1 MVACWAQYPAFQRST
16 TPLLCSLQKDSMNNT
31 TISVRNPA
39 TLAPVAQL
47 PITTSA
53 EIASA
58 AARAR
63 KAQSL
68 WQNTSFAERAKL
80 LYRFRDL
87 LIDEQERLADIVT
100 SESGKPRAEVFGNE
114 LFYVCDVIG
123 FWAKNAEK
131 FLRAKNIR
139 PHLFMFK
146 AKKVCSS
153 YSPLGVIGIISPWNF
168 PLVLTVG
175 DAVPALMA
183 GNAVLLKPSE
193 LTPLTALF
201 VVELAQKAG
210 FPDDLLQPVIGGA
223 ETGQALID
231 YVDMIAFTGSVEVGK
246 LVARLGAE
254 RLIPVSLELGGKDP
268 AIVLKDADLERAA
281 NACVWGALMNSG
293 QVCTSIER
301 VYVEEPVYEAFVTKV
316 VERVRALRQGASHE
330 EVELGSMSSEEQ
342 FNKVKVQV
350 SEAVA
355 KGAKVL
361 TGGRSNPKFPGFFY
375 EPTVLVDVNHDM
387 SVIRDETFG
396 PVLPIMKVRDAD
408 EAVRMA
414 NDSRYGLDACVFTR
428 DTRNAARI
436 ADMLHTGTVC
446 VNDGLVNYIIPDA
459 PMGGIKDSGFGRR
472 HGTEGIRKFC
482 RQKTIVIDRF
492 GLKSDFPW
500 FPASRKKTEQMRRL
514 ISLLWRSGW
523 KNKIRSPGRLH

>member
-1 MVACWAQYPAFQRST
+1 
-16 TPLLCSLQKDSMNNT
+16 
-31 TISVRNPA
+31 VRNPA
-39 TLAPVAQL
+39 TLAHVAQL
-47 PITTSA
+47 PVTTPA
-53 EIASA
+53 EIANA

-68 WQNTSFAERAKL
+68 WQATGFAERARL

-100 SESGKPRAEVFGNE
+100 SETGKPRAEVYGNE
-114 LFYVCDVIG
+114 LFYLCDVIG

-131 FLRAKNIR
+131 FLRPKKIR

-146 AKKVCSS
+146 TKKVFS
-153 YSPLGVIGIISPWNF
+153 YHNPLGVIGVISPWNF
-168 PLVLTVG
+168 PLVLTAG

-183 GNAVLLKPSE
+183 GNAVLIKPSE

-210 FPDDLLQPVIGGA
+210 IPDGLLQTVIGGA
-223 ETGQALID
+223 EAGQTLID
-231 YVDMIAFTGSVEVGK
+231 HVDMIAFTGSVEVGK
-246 LVARLGAE
+246 LVAQRGAE

-281 NACVWGALMNSG
+281 NACVWGALMNCG
-293 QVCTSIER
+293 QVCTSIELI
-301 VYVEEPVYEAFVTKV
+301 YVEEPVYELFVAKV

-342 FNKVKVQV
+342 FKKVTAQV
-350 SEAVA
+350 NEAIA
-355 KGAKVL
+355 RGAKAL
-361 TGGRSNPKFPGFFY
+361 TGGRSNPNFAGFFY
-375 EPTVLVDVNHDM
+375 EPTVLVDVDPDM
-387 SVIRDETFG
+387 AVVRDETFG
-396 PVLPIMKVRDAD
+396 PVIPILKVRDAA
-408 EAVRMA
+408 EAIRMA
-414 NDSRYGLDACVFTR
+414 NDSRYGLDACVFSR
-428 DTRNAARI
+428 DTQSAARI
-436 ADMLHTGTVC
+436 ADKLHTGTVC
-446 VNDGLVNYIIPDA
+446 INDGLVNYIIPDA
-459 PMGGIKDSGFGRR
+459 PMGGVKDSGFSRR
-472 HGTEGIRKFC
+472 HGKEGIRKYC

-500 FPASRKKTEQMRRL
+500 FPASRKKTEQLRRL

-523 KNKIRSPGRLH
+523 KNKIRAPGRRQ